1 MIHPNGKIVYYIN
14 GKRFYNGK
22 NKRDGRDKA
31 EEYCLDNFI
40 PTQNIIQFDSDTEAD
55 YYEYLVEKQQ
65 RGEIS
70 NLTHHFVLKVQD
82 GYTNANNDQIPPITY
97 EADFVYKDEVNNK
110 RVVVDV
116 KSSEYFLNNDGGRF
130 ILLKQVFD
138 KVFLD
143 KGYYIKVVLHKEKQ
157 WREWHIGDKK
167 TSRKLINKQRDE
179 IARLRLEVKMKDK
192 QEKQIRRDK
201 ETIIRYRD
209 WLNGTHGL
217 TNKQLE
223 TLRRLEEKYKV

>member
-1 MIHPNGKIVYYIN
+1 M
-14 GKRFYNGK
+14 
-22 NKRDGRDKA
+22 
-31 EEYCLDNFI
+31 
-40 PTQNIIQFDSDTEAD
+40 
-55 YYEYLVEKQQ
+55 
-65 RGEIS
+65 
-70 NLTHHFVLKVQD
+70 
-82 GYTNANNDQIPPITY
+82 
-97 EADFVYKDEVNNK
+97 
-110 RVVVDV
+110 VVDV